1 MINNIDINKIG
12 VSNKVFFAKKG
23 LKYFIGY
30 KDGKKVRS
38 LRILLPK
45 MNAYRRVFD
54 ETKYMSFLIRDVELF
69 EKYNEIWEKVSNS
82 SKKGF
87 YTEPVYNE
95 KYLKTKIKSYEWK
108 TNPHFYND
116 KIPEEGSRCVCLS
129 VILID
134 SVYRTDNNSS
144 SSVFRRM

>member
-1 MINNIDINKIG
+1 M
-12 VSNKVFFAKKG
+12 
-23 LKYFIGY
+23 KYFIGY
-30 KDGKKVRS
+30 KYGKKVRS

-87 YTEPVYNE
+87 YSEPVYNE

-108 TNPHFYND
+108 INPHFRND
-116 KIPEEGSRCVCLS
+116 KIPEEGSQCVCLS
-129 VILID
+129 VILTD